1 MTSNALTVP
10 PARALAPDL
19 ARGLM
24 LLLIATANVSWFLWG
39 RPASDIG
46 AHLLDGTPLDQVV
59 QAIMMVAVDGRAY
72 PLFAFLFGYGMVQFV
87 RSRVARG
94 VEYRGIRRMLRRRHL
109 AMLFVIGL
117 AHGALLFMG
126 DIVGAYGLVGLIL
139 VALLFDRSDRTLW
152 VFVWVLIGLHVLMM
166 LFSLAGGF
174 ATAAFAPDMTE
185 QPFGAGDAR
194 EMTVGTD
201 NYLASIGSRL
211 LMWLSIG
218 LMQGIFSPVPICI
231 VLGWLAARHG
241 VLDDPGRHRRML
253 TRVALVGIPI
263 GWLGGVPNV
272 LSHFGATDLPA
283 WAFASLGN
291 VTGMVGALGYV
302 ALFGLFAARWQQR
315 PSAPVLAI
323 AAVGKRSLTF
333 YLLQSVVFAPLFAAW
348 GFGIG
353 GWIGSAAAIGIAV
366 LVWLVSIPIAAL
378 LERRGVRGPAEVLLR
393 RLTYGR

>member
-1 MTSNALTVP
+1 
-10 PARALAPDL
+10 
-19 ARGLM
+19 
-24 LLLIATANVSWFLWG
+24 
-39 RPASDIG
+39 
-46 AHLLDGTPLDQVV
+46 
-59 QAIMMVAVDGRAY
+59 
-72 PLFAFLFGYGMVQFV
+72 
-87 RSRVARG
+87 
-94 VEYRGIRRMLRRRHL
+94 
-109 AMLFVIGL
+109 
-117 AHGALLFMG
+117 
-126 DIVGAYGLVGLIL
+126 
-139 VALLFDRSDRTLW
+139 
-152 VFVWVLIGLHVLMM
+152 
-166 LFSLAGGF
+166 
-174 ATAAFAPDMTE
+174 
-185 QPFGAGDAR
+185 
-194 EMTVGTD
+194 
-201 NYLASIGSRL
+201 
-211 LMWLSIG
+211 
-218 LMQGIFSPVPICI
+218 
-231 VLGWLAARHG
+231 
-241 VLDDPGRHRRML
+241 ML

-393 RLTYGR
+393 RLTYGRQRAEATMR